1 MSRIRSWKTLLLL
14 LAGLVATMAI
24 ACGTETVEVVK
35 EVEVIKE
42 VEVVKEV
49 EVEKI
54 VEVEK
59 VVEKEV
65 EVEVEKEVVKIV
77 SVQQG
82 IPSVVQDPSAIP
94 GSYNEAPVLKPY
106 VESGELPPV
115 AERLPREPLVVQTAH
130 EIGQYGGTI
139 VIGMGFTPNVGGFM
153 NSSLNYHD
161 ENSLP
166 IPWVAKSFDISNG
179 GRTMTFTLREGMK
192 WSDGAPLTA
201 DDIMFWYEDILSNED
216 LTPTPSSWFF
226 SSVKEENPGAW
237 NKIDDYTVSVT
248 FENPYPVFLSVI
260 GSIRVGGHLIHGGT
274 LNDVITPRHYMEQF
288 HPDYAG
294 QAEVDKMAADE
305 GFENWQQL
313 FRNKNN
319 PQANPEAPVLTPWMF
334 LVPSG
339 EERPIMVRNPFY
351 FAVDTEG
358 NQLPYID
365 SVEFEKA
372 TDPEVLY
379 LRTAEGRYHFQQI
392 DEMHRLPF
400 LLENA
405 EKGNYGMRLWN
416 FPDGSGSGWIFN
428 TTYEDDPE
436 IAKWIQSKDFRIA
449 LSHGFDREE
458 INDIF
463 FLGLGE
469 PGQSN
474 PQAGIYGTGREFVRK
489 YTQFKPDLSN
499 ELLDGLGLTEK
510 DSEGFRL
517 RTDNGE
523 RLVIP
528 IQVRTGEVDHVG
540 ISENIAE
547 QMARNIGI
555 NIFVDVVDP
564 NSFWGPHTTNEIP
577 IHVWALGSSLTPMI
591 SPHMVVPF
599 NPAHSWG
606 TKWAV
611 YYATGGK
618 EGEKPPAG
626 STAAKNQDLFDRA
639 KGLTIEEG
647 APLMR
652 EALMNVA
659 NDMLLMGTVVNVQ
672 GGALSMFAVSNDLG
686 NVPETGA
693 LDSVHSAR
701 RPPSMAFPSQW
712 YLK

>member
-1 MSRIRSWKTLLLL
+1 MSRIGTWKTLLLL

-24 ACGTETVEVVK
+24 ACGTETVEKIV

-260 GSIRVGGHLIHGGT
+260 GSIRVGGHLIHGG
-274 LNDVITPRHYMEQF
+274 DPQRRH
-288 HPDYAG
+288 HA
-294 QAEVDKMAADE
+294 QALHGA
-305 GFENWQQL
+305 
-313 FRNKNN
+313 
-319 PQANPEAPVLTPWMF
+319 
-334 LVPSG
+334 VPS
-339 EERPIMVRNPFY
+339 R
-351 FAVDTEG
+351 
-358 NQLPYID
+358 
-365 SVEFEKA
+365 
-372 TDPEVLY
+372 
-379 LRTAEGRYHFQQI
+379 LRRAGGSRQ
-392 DEMHRLPF
+392 
-400 LLENA
+400 
-405 EKGNYGMRLWN
+405 
-416 FPDGSGSGWIFN
+416 DGSGRGVR
-428 TTYEDDPE
+428 EL
-436 IAKWIQSKDFRIA
+436 AAA
-449 LSHGFDREE
+449 LPR
-458 INDIF
+458 
-463 FLGLGE
+463 
-469 PGQSN
+469 Q
-474 PQAGIYGTGREFVRK
+474 
-489 YTQFKPDLSN
+489 
-499 ELLDGLGLTEK
+499 
-510 DSEGFRL
+510 
-517 RTDNGE
+517 
-523 RLVIP
+523 
-528 IQVRTGEVDHVG
+528 
-540 ISENIAE
+540 E
-547 QMARNIGI
+547 Q
-555 NIFVDVVDP
+555 
-564 NSFWGPHTTNEIP
+564 
-577 IHVWALGSSLTPMI
+577 
-591 SPHMVVPF
+591 
-599 NPAHSWG
+599 
-606 TKWAV
+606 
-611 YYATGGK
+611 
-618 EGEKPPAG
+618 PAG
-626 STAAKNQDLFDRA
+626 QPGRPRTN
-639 KGLTIEEG
+639 
-647 APLMR
+647 PL
-652 EALMNVA
+652 
-659 NDMLLMGTVVNVQ
+659 D
-672 GGALSMFAVSNDLG
+672 
-686 NVPETGA
+686 
-693 LDSVHSAR
+693 VHG
-701 RPPSMAFPSQW
+701 PVG
-712 YLK
+712 

>member
-24 ACGTETVEVVK
+24 ACGTETVEKIV

-313 FRNKNN
+313 FRDKNN
-319 PQANPEAPVLTPWMF
+319 PQANPAAPVLTPWMF
-334 LVPSG
+334 MVPSG

-449 LSHGFDREE
+449 LPTASTARRSTISSSSDSASPASQTRRRVSTA
-458 INDIF
+458 
-463 FLGLGE
+463 
-469 PGQSN
+469 PG
-474 PQAGIYGTGREFVRK
+474 V
-489 YTQFKPDLSN
+489 
-499 ELLDGLGLTEK
+499 
-510 DSEGFRL
+510 
-517 RTDNGE
+517 
-523 RLVIP
+523 
-528 IQVRTGEVDHVG
+528 
-540 ISENIAE
+540 
-547 QMARNIGI
+547 
-555 NIFVDVVDP
+555 
-564 NSFWGPHTTNEIP
+564 
-577 IHVWALGSSLTPMI
+577 SS
-591 SPHMVVPF
+591 S
-599 NPAHSWG
+599 
-606 TKWAV
+606 
-611 YYATGGK
+611 
-618 EGEKPPAG
+618 G
-626 STAAKNQDLFDRA
+626 STPSSSPTCPTSSSTASASQRRTPRA
-639 KGLTIEEG
+639 SAC
-647 APLMR
+647 APTT
-652 EALMNVA
+652 AS
-659 NDMLLMGTVVNVQ
+659 G
-672 GGALSMFAVSNDLG
+672 S
-686 NVPETGA
+686 
-693 LDSVHSAR
+693 
-701 RPPSMAFPSQW
+701 
-712 YLK
+712 

>member
-1 MSRIRSWKTLLLL
+1 MSRIGTWKTLLLL
-14 LAGLVATMAI
+14 LAGLVATMAV

-35 EVEVIKE
+35 EVEVEVIKE

-59 VVEKEV
+59 EVIKEV
-65 EVEVEKEVVKIV
+65 EIEVEKEVVKIV
-77 SVQQG
+77 GVQQG

-94 GSYNEAPVLKPY
+94 GSFNEAPVLAPF
-106 VESGELPPV
+106 VASGQLPPLE
-115 AERLPREPLVVQTAH
+115 ERLPNEPLVIQTAH

-139 VIGMGFTPNVGGFM
+139 VMGMGFTPNVGGFM

-166 IPWVAKSFDISNG
+166 IPWVAKSFELSDD
-179 GRTMTFTLREGMK
+179 RKTMTFHLREGMK

-226 SSVKEENPGAW
+226 SSVTEENPGAW

-294 QAEVDKMAADE
+294 QAEVDKMATDE

-405 EKGNYGMRLWN
+405 DKGNYGMRLWN

-428 TTYEDDPE
+428 TTYEDDRKSRSGSRARTSASPFPTASTARSST
-436 IAKWIQSKDFRIA
+436 ISSSSDSASPASQTRRRVSTA
-449 LSHGFDREE
+449 
-458 INDIF
+458 
-463 FLGLGE
+463 
-469 PGQSN
+469 PG
-474 PQAGIYGTGREFVRK
+474 V
-489 YTQFKPDLSN
+489 
-499 ELLDGLGLTEK
+499 
-510 DSEGFRL
+510 
-517 RTDNGE
+517 
-523 RLVIP
+523 
-528 IQVRTGEVDHVG
+528 
-540 ISENIAE
+540 
-547 QMARNIGI
+547 
-555 NIFVDVVDP
+555 
-564 NSFWGPHTTNEIP
+564 
-577 IHVWALGSSLTPMI
+577 SS
-591 SPHMVVPF
+591 S
-599 NPAHSWG
+599 
-606 TKWAV
+606 
-611 YYATGGK
+611 
-618 EGEKPPAG
+618 G
-626 STAAKNQDLFDRA
+626 STPSSSPPCRTRSSTASASPRRTPRA
-639 KGLTIEEG
+639 SAC
-647 APLMR
+647 APT
-652 EALMNVA
+652 
-659 NDMLLMGTVVNVQ
+659 TVN
-672 GGALSMFAVSNDLG
+672 GS
-686 NVPETGA
+686 
-693 LDSVHSAR
+693 
-701 RPPSMAFPSQW
+701 
-712 YLK
+712 